1 MLRTFLTAL
10 VTFFA
15 LDMVWLGV
23 VAKGFYRDKMG
34 HLLRPDVQWAPAIV
48 FYLIFVAALVVFVV
62 QPAQEKQSIRHAL
75 LYGAF
80 FGLATYA
87 AYDLTNLAL
96 AKDFPTIAATSRP
109 STRGKGAAIERS
121 PTAPVAR
128 ARSVC
133 PASRPSGR
141 PR

>member
-1 MLRTFLTAL
+1 M
-10 VTFFA
+10 TFFA

-62 QPAQEKQSIRHAL
+62 QPAQEKQSLRHAI

-96 AKDFPTIAATSRP
+96 AKDFPTIVAVVDLAWGATLSAAV
-109 STRGKGAAIERS
+109 AA
-121 PTAPVAR
+121 VAYR
-128 ARSVC
+128 L
-133 PASRPSGR
+133 G
-141 PR
+141 

>member
-1 MLRTFLTAL
+1 MLRTYAVAI

-15 LDMVWLGV
+15 LDLLWLGV
-23 VAKGFYRDKMG
+23 VAKGFYRTQMG
-34 HLLRPDVQWAPAIV
+34 HLLRPDVQWGPALL

-62 QPAQEKQSIRHAL
+62 QPALEKQSLRHAL

-96 AKDFPTIAATSRP
+96 AKDFPTIVAVVDLAWGAVLSATVAAV
-109 STRGKGAAIERS
+109 GYKFG
-121 PTAPVAR
+121 
-128 ARSVC
+128 
-133 PASRPSGR
+133 
-141 PR
+141 

>member
-1 MLRTFLTAL
+1 MLRTYAVAI

-15 LDMVWLGV
+15 LDLLWLGV
-23 VAKGFYRDKMG
+23 VAKGFYRTQMG
-34 HLLRPDVQWAPAIV
+34 HLLRPDVQWGPALL

-62 QPAQEKQSIRHAL
+62 QPALEKQSLRHAL

-96 AKDFPTIAATSRP
+96 AKDFPTIVAVVDLAWGAVLSATVAA
-109 STRGKGAAIERS
+109 
-121 PTAPVAR
+121 VAYK
-128 ARSVC
+128 V
-133 PASRPSGR
+133 G
-141 PR
+141 

>member
-1 MLRTFLTAL
+1 MLRTYAVAI

-15 LDMVWLGV
+15 LDLLWLGV
-23 VAKGFYRDKMG
+23 VAKGFYRTQMG
-34 HLLRPDVQWAPAIV
+34 HLLRPDVQWGPALL

-62 QPAQEKQSIRHAL
+62 QPAMEKQSLRHAL

-96 AKDFPTIAATSRP
+96 AKDFPTIVAVVDLAWGAVLSATVAAV
-109 STRGKGAAIERS
+109 GYKFG
-121 PTAPVAR
+121 
-128 ARSVC
+128 
-133 PASRPSGR
+133 
-141 PR
+141 

>member
-1 MLRTFLTAL
+1 MLRTYAVAI

-15 LDMVWLGV
+15 LDLLWLGV
-23 VAKGFYRDKMG
+23 VAKGFYRTQMG
-34 HLLRPDVQWAPAIV
+34 HLLRPDVQWGPALL

-62 QPAQEKQSIRHAL
+62 QPAMEKQSLRHAL

-96 AKDFPTIAATSRP
+96 AKDFPTIVAVVDLAWGAVLSATVAA
-109 STRGKGAAIERS
+109 
-121 PTAPVAR
+121 VAYK
-128 ARSVC
+128 V
-133 PASRPSGR
+133 G
-141 PR
+141 

>member
-1 MLRTFLTAL
+1 MLRTYAVAI

-15 LDMVWLGV
+15 LDLLWLGV
-23 VAKGFYRDKMG
+23 VAKGFYRTQMG
-34 HLLRPDVQWAPAIV
+34 HLLRPDVQWGPALL

-62 QPAQEKQSIRHAL
+62 QPALEKQSLRHAL

-96 AKDFPTIAATSRP
+96 AKDFPTIVAVVDLAWGAVLSATVAA
-109 STRGKGAAIERS
+109 
-121 PTAPVAR
+121 VAYKL
-128 ARSVC
+128 
-133 PASRPSGR
+133 G
-141 PR
+141 

>member
-1 MLRTFLTAL
+1 MLRTYAVAI

-15 LDMVWLGV
+15 LDLLWLGV
-23 VAKGFYRDKMG
+23 VAKGFYRTQMG
-34 HLLRPDVQWAPAIV
+34 HLLRPDVQWGPALL

-62 QPAQEKQSIRHAL
+62 QPAMEKQSLRHAL

-96 AKDFPTIAATSRP
+96 AKDFPTIVAVVDLAWGAVLSATVAA
-109 STRGKGAAIERS
+109 
-121 PTAPVAR
+121 VAYKL
-128 ARSVC
+128 
-133 PASRPSGR
+133 G
-141 PR
+141 

>member
-1 MLRTFLTAL
+1 MLRTYLVAI

-15 LDMVWLGV
+15 LDLLWLGV
-23 VAKGFYRDKMG
+23 VAKGFYRTQMG
-34 HLLRPDVQWAPAIV
+34 HLLRPDVQWGPALL

-62 QPAQEKQSIRHAL
+62 QPALEKQSLRHAL

-96 AKDFPTIAATSRP
+96 AKDFPVIVAVVDLAWGAVLSATVAA
-109 STRGKGAAIERS
+109 
-121 PTAPVAR
+121 VAYKF
-128 ARSVC
+128 
-133 PASRPSGR
+133 G
-141 PR
+141 

>member
-1 MLRTFLTAL
+1 MLRTYLVAI

-15 LDMVWLGV
+15 LDLLWLGV
-23 VAKGFYRDKMG
+23 VAKGFYRTQMG
-34 HLLRPDVQWAPAIV
+34 HLLRPDVQWGPALL

-62 QPAQEKQSIRHAL
+62 QPAMAKQSLRHAL

-96 AKDFPTIAATSRP
+96 AKDFPTIVAVVDLAWGAVLSATVAA
-109 STRGKGAAIERS
+109 
-121 PTAPVAR
+121 VAYKL
-128 ARSVC
+128 
-133 PASRPSGR
+133 G
-141 PR
+141 

>member
-1 MLRTFLTAL
+1 MRPFLVAI

-15 LDMVWLGV
+15 LDLLWLGV
-23 VAKGFYRDKMG
+23 VAKGFYRTQMG
-34 HLLRPDVQWAPAIV
+34 HLLRPDVQWGPALL

-62 QPAQEKQSIRHAL
+62 QPAMEKQSLKHAL

-96 AKDFPTIAATSRP
+96 AKDFPTIVAVVDLTWGAVLSAT
-109 STRGKGAAIERS
+109 
-121 PTAPVAR
+121 VAGV
-128 ARSVC
+128 AYKF
-133 PASRPSGR
+133 G
-141 PR
+141 